1 MYWAPAPLILE
12 NIEGTDMILIKNTL
26 GNINSDNE
34 LKKKYDVYLKNGK
47 AEILSIS
54 SRDRKKN
61 KMRKITDKGTEL
73 GLTIVDDNMLASGD
87 VLVDD
92 GERMIIV
99 NIEKDEV
106 MVIELNEEEDES
118 RMIKK
123 AVKIGHLLGNQHWGI
138 IVNGRSIYVPIA
150 IDKAVM
156 ETVIANGN
164 LENIN
169 IRYEELDQ
177 SIMDSDQESIHAPHS
192 H

>member
-1 MYWAPAPLILE
+1 
-12 NIEGTDMILIKNTL
+12 MILIKNTL